1 MFEVVQEITNE
12 KELDAP
18 EEVNTGDNIMLIVLV
33 LIGILAVVGELSC

>member
-18 EEVNTGDNIMLIVLV
+18 EEVKTGDNTMMIVLV
-33 LIGILAVVGELSC
+33 FIGILAVAGELSC

>member
-18 EEVNTGDNIMLIVLV
+18 EEVTTGDNTRLIALV
-33 LIGILAVVGELSC
+33 LIGILEVSGELSG